1 MGINRYMCG
10 MDADCLTL
18 SPFKNMPA
26 DVAAKAQAVVD
37 EIKSGKLN
45 VFKGPIIDN
54 LGNEINSGATLDDG
68 GLWGMDYYV
77 QGVIGKI
84 PG

>member
-1 MGINRYMCG
+1 M
-10 MDADCLTL
+10 
-18 SPFKNMPA
+18 SA
-26 DVAAKAQAVVD
+26 DVPAKAQAVVD

-54 LGNEINSGATLDDG
+54 LGNEINGGATLDDG
-68 GLWGMDYYV
+68 GLWGMNYYV